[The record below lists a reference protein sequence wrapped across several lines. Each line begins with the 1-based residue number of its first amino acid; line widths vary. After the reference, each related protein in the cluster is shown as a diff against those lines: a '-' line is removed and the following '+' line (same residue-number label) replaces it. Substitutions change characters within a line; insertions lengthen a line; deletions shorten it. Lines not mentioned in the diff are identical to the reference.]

1 MRPNENDIFDE
12 LVRGKL
18 TNYTEPIEP
27 EWINRIHAKKSRVI
41 SLYQL
46 YKMMLVILLVGA
58 GLIASLQIVS
68 FEEVKSQ
75 SKLHPSS
82 TKITHPALNTVTTS
96 SFTNAEFAL
105 TKKDNSSPFYVY
117 YYNTSS
123 ALPVVKR
130 NNSLKTKTHS
140 YLTKKKSYSSL
151 PKNTTQNQS
160 QQPKIDQ
167 PSILLN
173 NIKPDLTI
181 DSTNHTQTKQDEVE
195 ACTAAFDF
203 YTSYTGEFSF
213 TQQLLIPNT
222 TVVWNFGDG
231 IISEQTQPKH
241 TYQQSG
247 NYEVMLTVNTPNK
260 NCSVSKLITFQ
271 NPNDKSTPITISGKL
286 VAGSHLVK
294 NGLIELYQFDELKG
308 KFKSTQYT
316 HTNQSGIY
324 TISINRNTRYLIKGY
339 PSADTKNYL
348 ATYWSNTIEAENA
361 VELLVLP
368 SENGALM
375 GYTIEL
381 VLGEKQTIVEETPT
395 LAPSA
400 QNQQVYLVDN
410 NNNIISIGTIDVN
423 GKYTFTNPPRTGNYT
438 VVNPT
443 TKVSTSI
450 TLKGEGILNG
460 MMDNSIQTSEGV
472 SVFPNPA
479 HTTVN
484 FGVNSS
490 VEEQAVLVIMNAGG
504 VELVRKQIV
513 FSIGFNQ
520 TQYDVSSFSPGVYY
534 VMVFRGN
541 QQVLSNRIVKLVE
554 SDK

>member
-18 TNYTEPIEP
+18 TGFTEPIEP

-58 GLIASLQIVS
+58 GLIASLQLVS

-82 TKITHPALNTVTTS
+82 TKITHPSVNTVTTS
-96 SFTNAEFAL
+96 SFNYAEFAP
-105 TKKDNSSPFYVY
+105 TKKDNSTPFYVN
-117 YYNTSS
+117 YYNTGS

-130 NNSLKTKTHS
+130 NNSLTTKTHS
-140 YLTKKKSYSSL
+140 YFTKKKSYSSL
-151 PKNTTQNQS
+151 PKKTTQNQS
-160 QQPKIDQ
+160 HQPKIKQ

-173 NIKPDLTI
+173 NIKPDITI
-181 DSTNHTQTKQDEVE
+181 NSTNHTQTKQDEVE

-231 IISEQTQPKH
+231 IISEQIQPKH

-316 HTNQSGIY
+316 YTNQSGIY

-348 ATYWSNTIEAENA
+348 ATYWSNTTEAENA

-368 SENGALM
+368 SENGTLM

-381 VLGEKQTIVEETPT
+381 VLGEKQTIVEETPSV
-395 LAPSA
+395 APSA
-400 QNQQVYLVDN
+400 QNQQVFLVDN

-423 GKYTFTNPPRTGNYT
+423 GKYTFTNPPTTGNYT

-443 TKVSTSI
+443 TKAFTSI

-460 MMDNSIQTSEGV
+460 MIDNSKQTSEGV

-541 QQVLSNRIVKLVE
+541 QQVLSNRIVKLVD